1 MKKVFF
7 ILGVLLSLGMFCAC
21 SSDDDIPVV
30 GDEQNSVG
38 SIGNENDE
46 GEDSEVTE
54 SSEDCDEKTD
64 SIGLESY
71 ICGTIQLID
80 HEELGKYVFIGGLTM
95 PEGDDKYSYIE
106 TVVVPKDEFPLQD
119 YHSGDNIAFVIVE
132 VKSEFPPFRDAMHSY
147 SPSTQY
153 LCSIKLYK

>member
-1 MKKVFF
+1 MRKVLFG
-7 ILGVLLSLGMFCAC
+7 LGVLLSLELFSAC
-21 SSDDDIPVV
+21 SSDDEV
-30 GDEQNSVG
+30 NSTPLD
-38 SIGNENDE
+38 NYEY
-46 GEDSEVTE
+46 
-54 SSEDCDEKTD
+54 SSKNDEKTD
-64 SIGLESY
+64 STGLESY

-119 YHSGDNIAFVIVE
+119 YHSGDNISFIIVE

-147 SPSTQY
+147 PPSTQY
-153 LCSIKLYK
+153 LCSIELYK